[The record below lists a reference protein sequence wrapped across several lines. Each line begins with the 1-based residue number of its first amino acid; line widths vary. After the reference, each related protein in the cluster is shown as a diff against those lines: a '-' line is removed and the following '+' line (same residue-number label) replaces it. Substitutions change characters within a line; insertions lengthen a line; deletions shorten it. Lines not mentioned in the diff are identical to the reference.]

1 MAEDKKKIAKNNS
14 GFSLVELIIV
24 IAIIAALIGT
34 VVLSVSMVFSA
45 PATACS
51 NDLQRA
57 IADCKVTTMGKAQA
71 WLIVYR
77 GENDRIYSQ
86 LHIMEQKEGGEAGEL
101 VEVTED
107 PQKIGGNRVTVTY
120 TDASGNV
127 SELPTGA
134 DAGIRIEF
142 DRSSGSFKEAPQ
154 MIEIQ
159 GGHRDYKLDFIKL
172 TGKIAVNQPTSG
184 SGS

>member
-1 MAEDKKKIAKNNS
+1 MAEDNRKSGKNNS

-34 VVLSVSMVFSA
+34 VILSVSMVFSA
-45 PATACS
+45 NAKACS

-57 IADCKVTTMGKAQA
+57 VADCKVTTMGKAQA

-77 GENDRIYSQ
+77 GENGSIYSQ
-86 LHIMEQKEGGEAGEL
+86 LHIMEQKEGDEIGKLVDIPMEA
-101 VEVTED
+101 
-107 PQKIGGNRVTVTY
+107 QKIGGNRVSVTY
-120 TDASGNV
+120 TDASGTPEL
-127 SELPTGA
+127 ELPTGA

-154 MIEIQ
+154 QIRIQ
-159 GGHRDYKLDFIKL
+159 GGSRDYKLDFIRL
-172 TGKIAVNQPTSG
+172 TGKIAVNRPTS
-184 SGS
+184 